1 MVFIGEHE
9 QQGVVTSGEIRGIF
23 AQFLSLNFHEIIDG
37 HFGNQWAIS
46 RCLTLSIF
54 FWGLFGVLWS
64 MVPSLP
70 LFAFG
75 WALGTAPIWMPV
87 AALILAWKVWVW
99 YSHAGYIFTRD
110 TVLLEVKMPRDVT
123 RSPRAMENA
132 LSMLWTD
139 SGETTFL
146 NRIWQGQVRPYFSL
160 EITSFGGQIHFY
172 IWTWRNWRPNVE
184 AMMYAY
190 YPEVEMVE
198 VEDYASKFRFDPDT
212 QDCYPTDWRLEP
224 RNDAYPIRTYI
235 EFELDKDPKEEYRID
250 PLAEVLERMSIL
262 KPTEQMWIQII
273 VTQCRDTRR
282 KKGGAWYETE
292 SRYTGLIKDE
302 IDVLRR
308 ETVGHGADRDIPHN
322 PEAWKSFA
330 RIPLYRY
337 TEVVKAMD
345 RNMGKHP
352 FNVGMRGVYIADSK
366 DFGAP
371 GYTGIRWIWRP
382 MGNPQYMNQLR
393 PRRWGNP
400 FDFPWQD
407 FNSIR
412 WNLMIRRFFDAYRR
426 RSHFYSPWIM
436 PHNMM
441 STEQIATIWH
451 PPSAAIG
458 APGIARIPAKKAE
471 PPANLPK

>member
-1 MVFIGEHE
+1 MIHEHE
-9 QQGVVTSGEIRGIF
+9 QKGIVTSGDIRSAFGAIVSF
-23 AQFLSLNFHEIIDG
+23 DLHELIDG
-37 HFGNQWAIS
+37 YLGGYWALS
-46 RCLTLSIF
+46 RCLILSIF
-54 FWGLFGVLWS
+54 FWGFYSVLWL

-70 LFAFG
+70 LFTFG
-75 WALGTAPIWMPV
+75 WVLGTAPIWLPV
-87 AALILAWKVWVW
+87 ALLITAWKVWVW
-99 YSHAGYIFTRD
+99 YAHAGYIFTRD
-110 TVLLEVKMPRDVT
+110 TVLLEVKMPRDIT

-132 LSMLWTD
+132 LSKLWTD

-146 NRIWQGQVRPYFSL
+146 NRIWQGQVRPYFSF
-160 EITSFGGQIHFY
+160 EIASFGGQIHFY

-212 QDCYPTDWRLEP
+212 QECYPTDWRYEP

-235 EFELDKDPKEEYRID
+235 EFELDKDPKEEYKID

-262 KPTEQMWIQII
+262 KPSEQMWIQIVI
-273 VTQCRDTRR
+273 TQCRDKRR
-282 KKGGAWYETE
+282 KKGGAWYQTE
-292 SRYTGLIKDE
+292 DRFDGMIKDE
-302 IDVLRR
+302 IDVLRK
-308 ETVGHGADRDIPHN
+308 ETVGHGADPGPNN
-322 PEAWKSFA
+322 PERWKSFA
-330 RIPLYRY
+330 RVPMYRY
-337 TEVVKAMD
+337 TETIKAMD
-345 RNMGKHP
+345 RNLGKHP
-352 FNVGMRGVYIADSK
+352 FNVGMRGVYIADTK

-382 MGNPQYMNQLR
+382 VGNPQYMNQLR

-400 FDFPWQD
+400 FDWPWQD
-407 FNSIR
+407 YQNVR

-441 STEQIATIWH
+441 STEMLATIWH

>member
-1 MVFIGEHE
+1 
-9 QQGVVTSGEIRGIF
+9 
-23 AQFLSLNFHEIIDG
+23 
-37 HFGNQWAIS
+37 
-46 RCLTLSIF
+46 
-54 FWGLFGVLWS
+54 
-64 MVPSLP
+64 
-70 LFAFG
+70 
-75 WALGTAPIWMPV
+75 
-87 AALILAWKVWVW
+87 
-99 YSHAGYIFTRD
+99 
-110 TVLLEVKMPRDVT
+110 
-123 RSPRAMENA
+123 
-132 LSMLWTD
+132 
-139 SGETTFL
+139 
-146 NRIWQGQVRPYFSL
+146 
-160 EITSFGGQIHFY
+160 
-172 IWTWRNWRPNVE
+172 
-184 AMMYAY
+184 
-190 YPEVEMVE
+190 MVE

-235 EFELDKDPKEEYRID
+235 EFELEKDPKEEYKID

-273 VTQCRDTRR
+273 LTQCRDKRR

-292 SRYTGLIKDE
+292 SRYEGLIKEE
-302 IDVLRR
+302 IDVLRK

-337 TEVVKAMD
+337 TEIVKAMD

-352 FNVGMRGVYIADSK
+352 FNVGLRGVYIADSK

-407 FNSIR
+407 YNSIR

-441 STEQIATIWH
+441 STEQIATLWH

>member
-1 MVFIGEHE
+1 MIHE
-9 QQGVVTSGEIRGIF
+9 YEQKGIVTSTDLRGAF
-23 AQFLSLNFHEIIDG
+23 ASLVSFDLHGLVDG
-37 HFGNQWAIS
+37 YIGGYWAIS
-46 RCLTLSIF
+46 RLLTLSIF
-54 FWGLFGVLWS
+54 FWGLFAVLWS

-75 WALGTAPIWMPV
+75 WLLGMAPIWLPV

-99 YSHAGYIFTRD
+99 YAHTGYIFTRD

-132 LSMLWTD
+132 LSKLWTD

-160 EITSFGGQIHFY
+160 EMASFGGQIHFY
-172 IWTWRNWRPNVE
+172 IWCWRNWRPNVE

-235 EFELDKDPKEEYRID
+235 EFELDKDPKEEYKID

-262 KPTEQMWIQII
+262 KPTEQMWIQTVI
-273 VTQCRDTRR
+273 TQCRDWRR
-282 KKGGAWYETE
+282 KKDGAWYETE
-292 SRYTGLIKDE
+292 SRYEGLIKETIDE
-302 IDVLRR
+302 LRK
-308 ETVGHGADRDIPHN
+308 ETVGHGADPGPNN
-322 PEAWKSFA
+322 PERWKSFA
-330 RIPLYRY
+330 RVPMYRY
-337 TEVVKAMD
+337 TEVIKAMD

-382 MGNPQYMNQLR
+382 VGNPQYMNQLR

-400 FDFPWQD
+400 FDWPWQD
-407 FNSIR
+407 FNNIR

-458 APGIARIPAKKAE
+458 APGLARIPAKKAE

>member
-9 QQGVVTSGEIRGIF
+9 QQGYITTGEIRSIF
-23 AQFLSLNFHEIIDG
+23 NEILSFDLHTIVDG
-37 HFGNQWAIS
+37 QAGNQWGMS
-46 RCLTLSIF
+46 RCLFLSIL
-54 FWGLFGVLWS
+54 FWGLFAVLWK
-64 MVPSLP
+64 MIPSLP

-75 WALGTAPIWMPV
+75 WVLGTAPLWMPIV
-87 AALILAWKVWVW
+87 MLFIAWKVWLW
-99 YSHAGYIFTRD
+99 YTQSGYIFKRD

-146 NRIWQGQVRPYFSL
+146 NRVWQGQVRPYFSL
-160 EITSFGGQIHFY
+160 EIASFGGELHFY
-172 IWTWRNWRPNVE
+172 IWCWRNWRPNVE

-198 VEDYASKFRFDPDT
+198 VEDYASKFKFDPDT
-212 QDCYPTDWRLEP
+212 QDCFPTDWRYEP
-224 RNDAYPIRTYI
+224 RNDAYPIRTYV
-235 EFELDKDPKEEYRID
+235 EFELDKDPKEEYKVD
-250 PLAEVLERMSIL
+250 PFSEVLERMSIL
-262 KPTEQMWIQII
+262 KPTEQMWVQIVI
-273 VTQCRDTRR
+273 TQCRDNRH

-292 SRYTGLIKDE
+292 GRYVGLMKE
-302 IDVLRR
+302 TIDVLRKETTAANPNDR
-308 ETVGHGADRDIPHN
+308 EAEDS
-322 PEAWKSFA
+322 WKTWA
-330 RIPLYRY
+330 RVPMYRY
-337 TEVVKAMD
+337 TELIKAID

-352 FNVGMRGVYIADSK
+352 FNVGMRGVYIADSN

-371 GYTGIRWIWRP
+371 GYTAIRWLWRP

-407 FNSIR
+407 YNNIR
-412 WNLMIRRFFDAYRR
+412 WNLMIRRYFDCYRR
-426 RSHFYSPWIM
+426 RSHFYSPWVM

-441 STEQIATIWH
+441 STEVLATIWH

-458 APGIARIPAKKAE
+458 APGLARIPAKKAE